1 MAYTAV
7 DEIPGIVAGLHET
20 YKSGVT
26 RCRSQNMLGLFVFFD
41 GSQGWM
47 MTQDVMI
54 VPHLAR
60 DAAGTL
66 QALTLGA
73 GWHFYASGCQALS
86 LSPYSP
92 CLPASLSLLVFPW

>member
-1 MAYTAV
+1 
-7 DEIPGIVAGLHET
+7 
-20 YKSGVT
+20 
-26 RCRSQNMLGLFVFFD
+26 
-41 GSQGWM
+41 M

-60 DAAGTL
+60 ESAGTQ

-86 LSPYSP
+86 LSPCLSSCSP
-92 CLPASLSLLVFPW
+92 GHFAHCRQQQLHALTTGDASIGGASA